1 MSNEESTTLK
11 NILSAGKAEFL
22 EKDFNSASLRNIVK
36 TAGVTT
42 GAFYGYFSGK
52 EALFAAL
59 VEEHA
64 KAIMN
69 IFMSAQESFGE
80 LSDEEKINHIG
91 VESRTS
97 LNEIVDYIYE
107 HFDEFKLIICKSE
120 GTSYEN
126 FIHNMVEIEVE
137 ETYQFIDALRSQG
150 KHVPNIEKAVCHMI
164 VSGMFS
170 GIFELIEHD
179 MKKENAKKY
188 VSEFQDFYIAGWS
201 KILGL

>member
-69 IFMSAQESFGE
+69 IFMSAQEDFE
-80 LSDEEKINHIG
+80 KLPDEEKANNMG

-150 KHVPNIEKAVCHMI
+150 KDVPNIEKAVCHMI

>member
-69 IFMSAQESFGE
+69 IFMSAQESFEE
-80 LSDEEKINHIG
+80 LSEEEKINHMG

-150 KHVPNIEKAVCHMI
+150 KYVPNIEKAVCHMI

>member
-1 MSNEESTTLK
+1 M
-11 NILSAGKAEFL
+11 
-22 EKDFNSASLRNIVK
+22 
-36 TAGVTT
+36 
-42 GAFYGYFSGK
+42 
-52 EALFAAL
+52 
-59 VEEHA
+59 
-64 KAIMN
+64 
-69 IFMSAQESFGE
+69 
-80 LSDEEKINHIG
+80 G

-150 KHVPNIEKAVCHMI
+150 KDVPNIEKAVCHMI

-170 GIFELIEHD
+170 LRLVRLSTPI
-179 MKKENAKKY
+179 
-188 VSEFQDFYIAGWS
+188 
-201 KILGL
+201 

>member
-69 IFMSAQESFGE
+69 IFMSAQESFEE
-80 LSDEEKINHIG
+80 LSNEEKINHMG

-137 ETYQFIDALRSQG
+137 EETATPTPNPDPQPTPEKNDGAVQTGDNVSPMLYAGAAMTAAAVLALIQRKRRKG
-150 KHVPNIEKAVCHMI
+150 
-164 VSGMFS
+164 
-170 GIFELIEHD
+170 
-179 MKKENAKKY
+179 
-188 VSEFQDFYIAGWS
+188 
-201 KILGL
+201 

>member
-1 MSNEESTTLK
+1 M
-11 NILSAGKAEFL
+11 SAGKAEFL

-69 IFMSAQESFGE
+69 IFMSAQEDFE
-80 LSDEEKINHIG
+80 MLDEKDKANHMG
-91 VESRTS
+91 VESRKS
-97 LNEIVDYIYE
+97 IDAILDYVYE

-150 KHVPNIEKAVCHMI
+150 KDVPNIEKAVCHMI

-201 KILGL
+201 KILGI

>member
-69 IFMSAQESFGE
+69 IFMSAQESFEE
-80 LSDEEKINHIG
+80 LSDEEKINHMG
-91 VESRTS
+91 LKAEQALT
-97 LNEIVDYIYE
+97 
-107 HFDEFKLIICKSE
+107 KLLI
-120 GTSYEN
+120 T
-126 FIHNMVEIEVE
+126 F
-137 ETYQFIDALRSQG
+137 T
-150 KHVPNIEKAVCHMI
+150 NILTNL
-164 VSGMFS
+164 S
-170 GIFELIEHD
+170 
-179 MKKENAKKY
+179 
-188 VSEFQDFYIAGWS
+188 
-201 KILGL
+201 

>member
-1 MSNEESTTLK
+1 MAKEELSTLN
-11 NILSAGKAEFL
+11 NILDAGRAEFL
-22 EKDFNSASLRNIVK
+22 EKGFKSASLRNIVK
-36 TAGVTT
+36 IAGVTT

-69 IFMSAQESFGE
+69 IFMSAQEDFE
-80 LSDEEKINHIG
+80 KLPDEEKPNHMG

-150 KHVPNIEKAVCHMI
+150 KDVPNIEKAVCHMI

>member
-69 IFMSAQESFGE
+69 IFMSAQESFEE
-80 LSDEEKINHIG
+80 LSDEEKINHMG

-120 GTSYEN
+120 GASYEN

-150 KHVPNIEKAVCHMI
+150 KYVPNIEKAVCHMI